1 MVLLIVESGFVTG
14 FAEIM
19 VTRKMLVMAIR
30 ILVFILVKL
39 GGLVWRLNWFSEL
52 LVALVQLINCCKSI
66 HTCGFLYHEIVI

>member
-19 VTRKMLVMAIR
+19 VTRKMVVMAIR

-39 GGLVWRLNWFSEL
+39 VGLVWRLNWFFEL
-52 LVALVQLINCCKSI
+52 LVALVQLINC
-66 HTCGFLYHEIVI
+66 